1 MRKTDKKLDN
11 QIREVLTNV
20 CDTALQELA
29 GFQWL
34 THLVDYSNFPKS
46 LKVVCVFDTNSSLND
61 FEQSNHFQRFNAL
74 IQKSLTGAGINV
86 GTNFIAYDTEENC
99 SRDNN
104 GRWAERL

>member
-1 MRKTDKKLDN
+1 MRKTDKKTDK
-11 QIREVLTNV
+11 QIREMLTNV
-20 CDTALQELA
+20 CNTALQELA

-46 LKVVCVFDTNSSLND
+46 LKVICVFDTNSSLNE

-74 IQKSLTGAGINV
+74 IQSSLIRAGINLDV
-86 GTNFIAYDTEENC
+86 RSISYDTEENC

-104 GRWAERL
+104 GRWTDRL